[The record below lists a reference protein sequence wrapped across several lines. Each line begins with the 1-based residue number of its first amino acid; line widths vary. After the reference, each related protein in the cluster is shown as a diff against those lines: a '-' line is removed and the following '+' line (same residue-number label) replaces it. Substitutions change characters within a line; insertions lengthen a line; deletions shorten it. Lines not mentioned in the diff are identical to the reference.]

1 MEAYQNAALSPE
13 ERAKDLLGK
22 MTLQEKVG
30 QLNQRLYGFRIYERQ
45 GEEFTLT
52 EGFKEE
58 VERMGGLGVL
68 YGLYRADPWADKDEK
83 TGIVLELSAKAYNIV
98 QKYVID
104 HSRLGI
110 PMMMSTE
117 CPHGH
122 QALGGGL
129 LPVNLAAGAT
139 FDPELLSEG
148 YKACGKQL
156 KSGHV
161 DLALMSALDM
171 ARDPR
176 WGRSEECYSE
186 DPCLAASMAKA
197 AVTGMQSTGVGSVAK
212 HFCAQGETT
221 GGVNASA
228 ARIGERE
235 LREIHFPS
243 AKACCEAG
251 VEGIMAAYNEIDGVY
266 CHMNHH
272 LLTEI
277 LREEFGFNGIVMAD
291 GMALNRLK
299 ENIGDAPQAA
309 ALALTAGVDVSLWDG
324 VFPCLDE
331 AVEKGLLAE
340 SALDEAVRRVL
351 TLKFEQGLFEHP
363 YLPEPEPMAL
373 STNAQSET
381 NDPAEKL
388 NQSDP
393 LEAILKSSPQ
403 SLQMARESAVL
414 LKNNGVLPLADE
426 KQNILLL
433 GPSADEIYRML
444 GDYTPPVSETESVT
458 LLKGLK
464 MLAGNRQIKTCS
476 YTPLTAKKKEE
487 VKQLLAEA
495 DTVILA
501 LGGSSSRFGGA
512 VFDDNGAAIVQDK
525 ADAQNINV
533 QANVQGATANQTDTF
548 AEDAD
553 CIRKN
558 KKAWAMECGE
568 GMDCSTLRLPGD
580 QMDWFELACQAKK
593 PLVTIIVAGR
603 PYATSEIAEKTDALL
618 YSFYPGP
625 FGGLALA
632 ELLYG
637 LESPSGRLPISV
649 PAHVGQLPVYYNP
662 KRSYEAIKYCDEK
675 DRPLYEFG
683 EGFGYGQLSY
693 GKMVLVKDT
702 DNTIRATNQK
712 DRIDNTSITVNVTVS
727 NVCNQTDW
735 AVPQIYVRDIAASTV
750 RRVRELKAFAK
761 TKLAPGET
769 KTLSMTL
776 ESEAFTIWNLQMK
789 EVLEHGE
796 FEILLMDQGK
806 VWDRQIIVL

>member
-1 MEAYQNAALSPE
+1 M
-13 ERAKDLLGK
+13 
-22 MTLQEKVG
+22 
-30 QLNQRLYGFRIYERQ
+30 F
-45 GEEFTLT
+45 
-52 EGFKEE
+52 
-58 VERMGGLGVL
+58 
-68 YGLYRADPWADKDEK
+68 W
-83 TGIVLELSAKAYNIV
+83 
-98 QKYVID
+98 
-104 HSRLGI
+104 
-110 PMMMSTE
+110 
-117 CPHGH
+117 
-122 QALGGGL
+122 
-129 LPVNLAAGAT
+129 
-139 FDPELLSEG
+139 
-148 YKACGKQL
+148 
-156 KSGHV
+156 
-161 DLALMSALDM
+161 
-171 ARDPR
+171 
-176 WGRSEECYSE
+176 
-186 DPCLAASMAKA
+186 
-197 AVTGMQSTGVGSVAK
+197 
-212 HFCAQGETT
+212 
-221 GGVNASA
+221 
-228 ARIGERE
+228 
-235 LREIHFPS
+235 REIHLPV
-243 AKACCEAG
+243 AKACCKAG
-251 VEGIMAAYNEIDGVY
+251 VKGIMAAYNEIDGVY

>member
-1 MEAYQNAALSPE
+1 
-13 ERAKDLLGK
+13 
-22 MTLQEKVG
+22 
-30 QLNQRLYGFRIYERQ
+30 
-45 GEEFTLT
+45 
-52 EGFKEE
+52 
-58 VERMGGLGVL
+58 
-68 YGLYRADPWADKDEK
+68 
-83 TGIVLELSAKAYNIV
+83 
-98 QKYVID
+98 
-104 HSRLGI
+104 
-110 PMMMSTE
+110 
-117 CPHGH
+117 
-122 QALGGGL
+122 
-129 LPVNLAAGAT
+129 
-139 FDPELLSEG
+139 
-148 YKACGKQL
+148 
-156 KSGHV
+156 
-161 DLALMSALDM
+161 
-171 ARDPR
+171 
-176 WGRSEECYSE
+176 
-186 DPCLAASMAKA
+186 
-197 AVTGMQSTGVGSVAK
+197 
-212 HFCAQGETT
+212 
-221 GGVNASA
+221 
-228 ARIGERE
+228 
-235 LREIHFPS
+235 
-243 AKACCEAG
+243 
-251 VEGIMAAYNEIDGVY
+251 
-266 CHMNHH
+266 
-272 LLTEI
+272 
-277 LREEFGFNGIVMAD
+277 
-291 GMALNRLK
+291 
-299 ENIGDAPQAA
+299 
-309 ALALTAGVDVSLWDG
+309 
-324 VFPCLDE
+324 
-331 AVEKGLLAE
+331 
-340 SALDEAVRRVL
+340 
-351 TLKFEQGLFEHP
+351 
-363 YLPEPEPMAL
+363 MAL

-593 PLVTIIVAGR
+593 PLVTIIAGR

>member
-1 MEAYQNAALSPE
+1 M
-13 ERAKDLLGK
+13 
-22 MTLQEKVG
+22 
-30 QLNQRLYGFRIYERQ
+30 
-45 GEEFTLT
+45 
-52 EGFKEE
+52 
-58 VERMGGLGVL
+58 
-68 YGLYRADPWADKDEK
+68 
-83 TGIVLELSAKAYNIV
+83 
-98 QKYVID
+98 
-104 HSRLGI
+104 
-110 PMMMSTE
+110 
-117 CPHGH
+117 
-122 QALGGGL
+122 
-129 LPVNLAAGAT
+129 
-139 FDPELLSEG
+139 
-148 YKACGKQL
+148 
-156 KSGHV
+156 
-161 DLALMSALDM
+161 
-171 ARDPR
+171 
-176 WGRSEECYSE
+176 
-186 DPCLAASMAKA
+186 
-197 AVTGMQSTGVGSVAK
+197 VAK

-235 LREIHFPS
+235 LREIHLPV
-243 AKACCEAG
+243 AKACCKAG
-251 VEGIMAAYNEIDGVY
+251 VKGIMAAYNEIDGVY